1 MPASTQSQ
9 KPKTRGGTTRNTP
22 PAPKCKHGALSAS
35 ENPKKKQAKED
46 IEYDDNDSK
55 GRGKGKGNQRKG
67 GKEEKKG
74 QKGKGKNRWV
84 AALSLPFCLHWLN
97 FRKTSAMRPSE
108 KCLEWH
114 CVKLSK
120 LKLFPCS
127 QKRGNNFKHFRVL
140 FINCRHL
147 RLGIWAQGME
157 TADKW
162 GVLQVRELWLLSLPR
177 TIDAPP
183 HQFFA
188 TSATSLHPPSPYVSY
203 HCKLP
208 VPCIAN
214 SWSLINIQQLE
225 QMTWF
230 RVAWVLV
237 RLLGLP
243 QDKILTALS
252 RGLSFAFEHILT
264 SRRWVQR
271 GPLKLWDLFDPTCT
285 YLF

>member
-1 MPASTQSQ
+1 MALMCLARTCQIWKWHQFTLTDGSSPVKNASSDIVWNWVNSSCSHVAEKDVTILSIFKCFSLIADTYALASGLRAW
-9 KPKTRGGTTRNTP
+9 KPLTNEGFFKFANFDFFLCHVLCMHHHANSSP
-22 PAPKCKHGALSAS
+22 P
-35 ENPKKKQAKED
+35 Q
-46 IEYDDNDSK
+46 
-55 GRGKGKGNQRKG
+55 
-67 GKEEKKG
+67 
-74 QKGKGKNRWV
+74 
-84 AALSLPFCLHWLN
+84 
-97 FRKTSAMRPSE
+97 
-108 KCLEWH
+108 
-114 CVKLSK
+114 
-120 LKLFPCS
+120 
-127 QKRGNNFKHFRVL
+127 
-140 FINCRHL
+140 RHL
-147 RLGIWAQGME
+147 SI
-157 TADKW
+157 
-162 GVLQVRELWLLSLPR
+162 
-177 TIDAPP
+177 
-183 HQFFA
+183 
-188 TSATSLHPPSPYVSY
+188 LHPLMSLY

-264 SRRWVQR
+264 SQRWVQR